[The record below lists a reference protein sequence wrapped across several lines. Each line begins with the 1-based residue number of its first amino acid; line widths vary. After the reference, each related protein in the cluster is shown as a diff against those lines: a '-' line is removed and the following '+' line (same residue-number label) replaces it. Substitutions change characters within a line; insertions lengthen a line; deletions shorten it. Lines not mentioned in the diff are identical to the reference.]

1 MALRDAL
8 QQSAFSTPPGTRRE
22 ALMTAMTY
30 ASIAAFAVAC
40 VAYVVVRYVLFPRRG
55 ERVTRRA

>member
-8 QQSAFSTPPGTRRE
+8 QHSALSTPTGTRRE

-30 ASIAAFAVAC
+30 ASIAAFAAAC
-40 VAYVVVRYVLFPRRG
+40 VAYVVVRYVLFPRRRG
-55 ERVTRRA
+55 RITSRA